1 MPFTSRWMLR
11 TRRSARCS
19 GVSLAGTGFVTDIS
33 CPPRPSVVKAL
44 SVARASHTAVEAGAH
59 RASRLPAP
67 GRLLSA
73 SSPRTSGA
81 RPPEACGIPRGRRGA
96 ERGRRRGGQPRR
108 LRACVA
114 GVCSG
119 SRRSL
124 YVSASQVSTERGQAP
139 QTIVHGPQARAF
151 DRRHRPR
158 MLRGGFPSH
167 AGERQTQSWQ
177 GSVTRASPGAWP
189 RSGRRGACPRPRVLG
204 RRRTGRTRPSCPSGP
219 RPRHRHR
226 WAASQP
232 TR

>member
-96 ERGRRRGGQPRR
+96 ERGRRRGGPSPEQPPALGPFQR
-108 LRACVA
+108 VA
-114 GVCSG
+114 QC
-119 SRRSL
+119 
-124 YVSASQVSTERGQAP
+124 
-139 QTIVHGPQARAF
+139 ARE
-151 DRRHRPR
+151 
-158 MLRGGFPSH
+158 LG
-167 AGERQTQSWQ
+167 
-177 GSVTRASPGAWP
+177 
-189 RSGRRGACPRPRVLG
+189 LG
-204 RRRTGRTRPSCPSGP
+204 RADEHGNVHLTTHDGALAQIDAALAPHVQ
-219 RPRHRHR
+219 HR
-226 WAASQP
+226 SQP
-232 TR
+232 PEHVVDGQLVVAP